1 MKTEVTQENL
11 EVTFTCSTSD
21 GQTDREVNTVDR
33 GVTFLQTDGAHRQDE
48 KADISAPN
56 TKINVDNPGP
66 DQFESEMNPTQKWA
80 KGKSLPY

>member
-11 EVTFTCSTSD
+11 EVTCTRSTSD
-21 GQTDREVNTVDR
+21 KKVNTVDR
-33 GVTFLQTDGAHRQDE
+33 GVTFLQTDGAHTQDE

-80 KGKSLPY
+80 KGKNLPD